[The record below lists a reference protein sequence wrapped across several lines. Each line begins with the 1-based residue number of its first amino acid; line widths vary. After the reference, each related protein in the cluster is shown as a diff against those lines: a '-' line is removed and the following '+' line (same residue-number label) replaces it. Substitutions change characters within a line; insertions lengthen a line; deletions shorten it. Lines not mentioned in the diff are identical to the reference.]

1 MTFIC
6 RSVNAGRRWQC
17 TSEDGAKIWFAGPD
31 YKYNGKLASEVEPEA
46 EAKPPIVLPVPP
58 SPLLPKPAEGFE
70 KVGGWGASKDPD
82 TWTITRMK
90 DDPTKFKVID
100 NKGKNVATHF
110 TSKETAQYYIDY
122 YQQIEEEGEEE
133 ESNGPGE
140 KPDIDPIPE
149 PEPPVQQEQEGTTVK
164 GPYPMASTGKELQ
177 STQRGPTTRNYAS
190 GAPSDETVEKN
201 VKGIKDRNHQFITY
215 VTMKKIE
222 HNDTMSQKAGGTHM
236 GTGWFVNSIDFESG
250 LCGIGVEKKH
260 PSTSH
265 NDVKGG
271 KIGSI
276 LNKKIGMASVYFADE
291 NKIELWT
298 DTGDGKWVKQCEGV
312 DVKGF
317 NPKAK
322 TFECQLRIDGFEKG
336 SVPTMHT
343 AVVQP
348 IAERAKT

>member
-1 MTFIC
+1 MTFTC
-6 RSVNAGRRWQC
+6 RAVYLGCRWVC
-17 TSEDGAKIWFAGPD
+17 TSEDGTKTWVAGPD
-31 YKYNGKLASEVEPEA
+31 YLYQGKLARDPEA
-46 EAKPPIVLPVPP
+46 PPAIETEPPLPLPP
-58 SPLLPKPAEGFE
+58 PTSPLLPKPAEGFE
-70 KVGGWGASKDPD
+70 KAGGWGANKDPD

-100 NKGKNVATHF
+100 DKGKNVATHF

-122 YQQIEEEGEEE
+122 YQQIEGEGEEE
-133 ESNGPGE
+133 EPNGPGE
-140 KPDIDPIPE
+140 KPDVEPPTE
-149 PEPPVQQEQEGTTVK
+149 PEPPSQEHTTVA
-164 GPYPMASTGKELQ
+164 GPYPSTGKELQ

-201 VKGIKDRNHQFITY
+201 VKSIKDRNHQFITY

-222 HNDTMSQKAGGTHM
+222 HDDTMSQKIGGTHM
-236 GTGWFVNSIDFESG
+236 GTGWFVNSVEFESG

-276 LNKKIGMASVYFADE
+276 LNKKIGMASVYFADQ

-317 NPKAK
+317 NPKAS

-348 IAERAKT
+348 IAASSSTAAK